1 MAEVTDRSEAL
12 RRLAELGV
20 KADPSATRQEPAPVE
35 RSGEEVYAGGETS
48 RVLVRSANLTY
59 REGGELR
66 YADASV
72 GDTVL
77 LTAKQA
83 KRLDGMGVTV
93 EATASDEE
101 VKAAASE
108 DGTVTDEQLRTM
120 GAAELIAHVTQH
132 PDDRDRV
139 RTLELER
146 DEDKRRVTVLKASAD
161 PDADDPDEEL
171 DD

>member
-1 MAEVTDRSEAL
+1 MAQVTDRAEAL

-20 KADPSATRQEPAPVE
+20 KADPTATRQEPAAVE
-35 RSGEEVYAGGETS
+35 RSGDVVEAGGDTE
-48 RVLVRSANLTY
+48 RILVRSANLTY

-66 YADASV
+66 HAFAEP

-83 KRLDGMGVTV
+83 KRLDALGVTV
-93 EATASDEE
+93 EPSASDEE
-101 VKAAASE
+101 LEAAASE

-120 GAAELIAHVTQH
+120 SAADLIAHVAQN

-139 RTLELER
+139 RTIELER
-146 DEDKRRVTVLKASAD
+146 DEDKRRKTVLEATSTD
-161 PDADDPDEEL
+161 EDDEEL
-171 DD
+171 DEE